1 MTFKNVIVTGANR
14 GIGLEFVRQLLKQNN
29 SPKNLI
35 ATTRK
40 QSPELD
46 SLKSAHNNL
55 HVLTYDATNYDSYG
69 DFVKQVESIV
79 KNEGLNLL
87 INNAG
92 MAIRSTLDN
101 VTPKD
106 ILTNVEVNAVGS
118 LMLTKALL
126 PLLKASAA
134 AGQKTLV
141 ANISSAMGSIDDNGS
156 GGSYAYRA
164 SKVTMNMF
172 TKSLSVDLK
181 SDNIIVMTL
190 HPGWVQTDM
199 GGPNALINTE
209 TSATGLLDVFN
220 KADMSYTG
228 KFLDWAGKERKW

>member
-1 MTFKNVIVTGANR
+1 
-14 GIGLEFVRQLLKQNN
+14 
-29 SPKNLI
+29 
-35 ATTRK
+35 
-40 QSPELD
+40 
-46 SLKSAHNNL
+46 
-55 HVLTYDATNYDSYG
+55 
-69 DFVKQVESIV
+69 
-79 KNEGLNLL
+79 
-87 INNAG
+87 
-92 MAIRSTLDN
+92 
-101 VTPKD
+101 
-106 ILTNVEVNAVGS
+106 
-118 LMLTKALL
+118 
-126 PLLKASAA
+126 
-134 AGQKTLV
+134 
-141 ANISSAMGSIDDNGS
+141 MGSIDDNGS

>member
-1 MTFKNVIVTGANR
+1 MSFKNIIVTGANR
-14 GIGLEFVRQLLKQNN
+14 GIGLEFVRQLLKQSN

-46 SLKSAHNNL
+46 SLKSTHNNL
-55 HVLTYDATNYDSYG
+55 HILNYDATNYDSYD

-79 KNEGLNLL
+79 KNEGLDLL

-92 MAIRSTLDN
+92 MAIRSTLET

-106 ILTNVEVNAVGS
+106 ILTNVEVNAVAP

-126 PLLKASAA
+126 PLLKVSAA
-134 AGQKTLV
+134 TGRKTLV
-141 ANISSAMGSIDDNGS
+141 ANISSAMGSIDDNGL
-156 GGSYAYRA
+156 GGHYAYRA

-190 HPGWVQTDM
+190 HPGWVVTDM

-209 TSATGLLDVFN
+209 TSVSGLLDVFN
-220 KADMSYTG
+220 KADMSSNG
-228 KFLDWAGKERKW
+228 KFVDFAGKERKW